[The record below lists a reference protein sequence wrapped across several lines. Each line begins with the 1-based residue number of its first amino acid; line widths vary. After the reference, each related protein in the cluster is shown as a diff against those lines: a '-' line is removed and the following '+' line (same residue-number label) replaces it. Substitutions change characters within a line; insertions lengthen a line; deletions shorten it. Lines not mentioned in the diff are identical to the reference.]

1 MDLDNQQWR
10 DWARL
15 MERVQEGDTE
25 AYAKLLSEISP
36 LIFNYVRKRVFNPS
50 HVEDVYQD
58 VLLRF
63 HKARHTYQSSRPL
76 GPWLFAVVRNAV
88 WTSLGKK
95 RKHSEREVFFEEFP
109 DFPAEIAHEDGL
121 DDRLQTA
128 LQALTPESRQAVEML
143 KIKGMDVESAARELG
158 ISKIALKVRAHRGYA
173 RLRKL
178 LAEKQETN
186 R

>member
-10 DWARL
+10 DWGRL
-15 MERVQEGDTE
+15 MGKVQEGDTE
-25 AYAKLLSEISP
+25 AYAKLLADLSP

-50 HVEDVYQD
+50 HVEDVFQD

-63 HKARHTYQSSRPL
+63 HKARHTYQTDRPL

-95 RKHSEREVFFEEFP
+95 RRHGEFEVLSEDLP
-109 DFPAEIAHEDGL
+109 DFPAEDEREEGL
-121 DDRLQTA
+121 DDRLHDA

-143 KIKGMDVESAARELG
+143 KIKGMDVETAARQLG
-158 ISKIALKVRAHRGYA
+158 ISKIALKVRAHRGYE
-173 RLRKL
+173 RLRRIL
-178 LAEKQETN
+178 TEGTE
-186 R
+186 